1 MKRRTKIVC
10 TLGPA
15 TATKDKIHELI
26 EAGMNV
32 ARINCSHGDWETRSA
47 WVEAVRELSADID
60 PVAVLVD
67 LAGPKFRLAEIKG
80 GEVEVTTGSTI
91 LVGSPSSSEALL
103 PIDQEEI
110 LKVLEPGDRILLG
123 DGEVEIRITGQK
135 AGMFDAYVVCGGV
148 VKSRKGLT
156 VVGKSFDVPSL
167 TDKDLIDI
175 REGCKVG
182 ADYIALSY
190 VRDSADLR
198 ALRREID
205 KYDPSIRICAKIE
218 TRAAL
223 ENIEELLKIADLI
236 MVARGDLGLQM
247 DIEDVP
253 VAQKTIIE
261 KCGDAGKPVITATQ
275 MLESMMH
282 TGRPTRAEAT
292 DVVNAALDGSDAVM
306 LSGETAAGDFPIDS
320 VKTIARLVAKAE
332 SIYDRTRQEARFT
345 EKCAVGIS
353 QTEAVA
359 HSASELAAELNAQA
373 IITTTTSGETARFVS
388 KFRPKT
394 PILCVAWNPKV
405 RAQMAVVWGVESIC
419 LPLPGTTDECVNTA
433 IDAFLRKKKLKVGEM
448 VVITA
453 GVPAGRAGHTNMI
466 MSQVVS

>member
-1 MKRRTKIVC
+1 MIRRTKIVC

-15 TATKDKIHELI
+15 TATPDEILELV

-32 ARINCSHGDWETRSA
+32 ARINCSHGDWDTRGA
-47 WVEAVRELSADID
+47 WIKSVKERSNQGD
-60 PVAVLVD
+60 PIAVLAD
-67 LAGPKFRLAEIKG
+67 LAGPKFRLAEIKS
-80 GEVEVTTGSTI
+80 GEVDIATGSTVI
-91 LVGSPSSSEALL
+91 IGPPSNPDVQL
-103 PIDQEEI
+103 PIDQQEI
-110 LKVLEPGDRILLG
+110 LDVLLAGDRILLG
-123 DGEVEIRITGQK
+123 DGEVEVRITAKTGLVFE
-135 AGMFDAYVVCGGV
+135 ALVVCGGA

-175 REGCKVG
+175 EQACKNG

-223 ENIEELLKIADLI
+223 ENIEELLKLADLV

-247 DIEDVP
+247 NIEDVP
-253 VAQKTIIE
+253 VAQKRIIE

-292 DVVNAALDGSDAVM
+292 DVVNAVLDGSDAVM
-306 LSGETAAGDFPIDS
+306 LSGETAAGEFPIES
-320 VKTIARLVAKAE
+320 VKTIARLVLKAE
-332 SIYDRTRQEARFT
+332 TIYDRSRQEKRFIKKS
-345 EKCAVGIS
+345 ESGVS

-359 HSASELAAELNAQA
+359 HSAAELAAELSAQA

-394 PILCVAWNPKV
+394 PILCVAWNEKV
-405 RAQMAVVWGVESIC
+405 RSQMAVVWGVEAIC
-419 LPLPGTTDECVNTA
+419 LPLPDTTDECVNHA

-466 MSQVVS
+466 MSQVVG